1 MVAVPEQCDG
11 VSVGR
16 IDNAVSRAVGWFANN
31 QRDDG
36 QWLYRYDTATGKDLG
51 GYNWVRHAGVLLSLE
66 QAASRGT
73 TDVAATA
80 RTVADKGWAAI
91 LKKNR
96 SVDIDGVATTA
107 MAGSGGV
114 TGGTALTGIALSER
128 RLRTSDT
135 GLDAPLLSYARFA
148 AAQVQADGRVLND
161 VDLDTGT
168 GRPGTYSPFAT
179 GQVLFLMART
189 RAITGTTEFD
199 GKIRAIL
206 HYLATDRARVEGYV
220 PEISD
225 HWTAYAFAV
234 LESDEPSFLSDQR
247 TIAFVRKQLGVAA
260 VQVRY
265 ESQRTDSHLNRWTR
279 GRQTVA
285 AGLGTLGEAIGNWQ
299 QVVIDQPALRSQQ
312 GWLHQRLSCVAELLV
327 DRQTASTGAWT
338 QFGITQMDD
347 QQHAISALLAARDVA
362 LDSPNV
368 PRRVPVPENALLV
381 VVLAVL
387 VLNPPRLTRRAASC
401 NGIRTGILAT
411 GMLGLL
417 AAVGG
422 PIVRALNVSEA
433 TAVVGAGTA
442 LVVAT
447 AAAVLRRTISDD
459 ATSDTQLLLEGYL
472 RPETILLAI
481 ALGAGGQGWVWAVTV
496 AFVVITSTLLGRRY
510 ASIPPTVHAWLV
522 RLSSVALVVA
532 GIALIVDGAYAV

>member
-1 MVAVPEQCDG
+1 M
-11 VSVGR
+11 
-16 IDNAVSRAVGWFANN
+16 
-31 QRDDG
+31 
-36 QWLYRYDTATGKDLG
+36 
-51 GYNWVRHAGVLLSLE
+51 LLSLE
-66 QAASRGT
+66 QAASRAP

-128 RLRTSDT
+128 RLRTSDV

-161 VDLDTGT
+161 VDLDTGI
-168 GRPGTYSPFAT
+168 GRSGTYSPFAT

-189 RAITGTTEFD
+189 RAITGTSEFD
-199 GKIRAIL
+199 GKIQAIL
-206 HYLATDRARVEGYV
+206 RYLATDRARVEGYV

-234 LESDEPSFLSDQR
+234 LESDEPSFLNDQR

-299 QVVIDQPALRSQQ
+299 QVVIDQPALRSQR

-362 LDSPNV
+362 LDAPNV

-433 TAVVGAGTA
+433 TAVVGAGAA

-447 AAAVLRRTISDD
+447 AASILRRTITDD
-459 ATSDTQLLLEGYL
+459 ATRDTQLLLEGYL

-496 AFVVITSTLLGRRY
+496 AFVMIASTLLGWRY
-510 ASIPPTVHAWLV
+510 ASIHPTVHAWLV
-522 RLSSVALVVA
+522 RLCSVALVVA
-532 GIALIVDGAYAV
+532 GIALIVDGVYAV